1 MTPLFLLVDFYCDFC
16 NGFCKVI
23 YCEQAKGINAQEILL
38 LWLPKISMQT
48 GLMFQLTLRAVR
60 ATCFRLLAAAC
71 APLKTKSQV
80 PSHTIPPTSRQPL
93 PFHPSSPSISSKSFL
108 INVLFPPPQV
118 NSHISVSLSH
128 ARLIFTAKHHS

>member
-38 LWLPKISMQT
+38 LWLPRISMQT

-71 APLKTKSQV
+71 IPLKTKSQV
-80 PSHTIPPTSRQPL
+80 PSHTIPPTSRQPPL
-93 PFHPSSPSISSKSFL
+93 SPIFALCFFKKFSYPCPLS
-108 INVLFPPPQV
+108 PQV
-118 NSHISVSLSH
+118 NSHMSVSLSH